1 MKFFRKYVDT
11 ISKRYLII
19 FLFVFIAVTIA
30 INLLIP
36 SLNYELAKPYL
47 TRNIATLIDSSMVRQ
62 SIIWTS
68 NRSVYSLRFD
78 QEFQLMLNQYIAA
91 HASSSQEIDG
101 YIEAARSRVVFTWNE
116 SVSTSSQNMVIF
128 DDGTVFGSD
137 QAKSLAK
144 SVISSQWYHAWD
156 YQVDQFA
163 YSPVIGSGGHDYLCF
178 ATNVAIA
185 DKNALIINAID
196 FAGILQQYH
205 EIEALGIKDYV
216 MVQGTETIY
225 QNLESTRIDV
235 ESYPDTMFSTEQ
247 YEPMITDVYDGLD
260 IMVLCSMPNENF
272 RVAFHISQAELLRP
286 YDNLLTII
294 QGLIYGLVL
303 IILAIVYLITGNITK
318 RIHRLDETMKDVG
331 SGSYPQVTLDQRNDE
346 ISRLSQSFENMIKDL
361 ETSSEALLT
370 QERRESQM
378 QYALMVSAVDPHY
391 IYNTLNT
398 VSILAKMNRPE
409 DVVKVNNALIATL
422 KNRLQAKTLKPFDSV
437 RIEKEALEQ
446 YIVIQNYLFADKIRL
461 NFHVSDQNLN
471 LLIPKNIIQPLVENS
486 IKHGILPNKGP
497 DGKPKVGEIH
507 VTVFQ
512 NSNMETVISVIDN
525 GVGMTD
531 EALVE
536 YQNLRK
542 DVDYNSF
549 DMEHIGIKNVFM
561 RLIHI
566 YGINVEFQIESEA
579 SQGTSFVIVLP
590 EAPLK
595 EYEQYA

>member
-1 MKFFRKYVDT
+1 
-11 ISKRYLII
+11 
-19 FLFVFIAVTIA
+19 
-30 INLLIP
+30 
-36 SLNYELAKPYL
+36 
-47 TRNIATLIDSSMVRQ
+47 
-62 SIIWTS
+62 
-68 NRSVYSLRFD
+68 
-78 QEFQLMLNQYIAA
+78 MLNQYIAA